1 MRNLRGNRTRHW
13 PNQSRSARENI
24 NSLSRYYVK
33 LTWWLAYRALVYVY
47 IYALV
52 VHFFFFFIEEIYV
65 HASLLATRAVTGR
78 YATLNTDDITLRNSS
93 IMFNLS
99 PTIRWQPVNRIYTVE
114 LEETSFDWVCIVLFF
129 SGLIKN
135 VNWWD
140 YYDNLCVIRDGLE
153 KGYQRIS
160 VNSR

>member
-33 LTWWLAYRALVYVY
+33 LTWWLAYRALVYIYIY

-52 VHFFFFFIEEIYV
+52 VHFFFIEEIYV
-65 HASLLATRAVTGR
+65 HASLLATRAVTEC

-140 YYDNLCVIRDGLE
+140 YYDNLCVIRGGLE
-153 KGYQRIS
+153 KRYQRIS